1 MPPCAILILMTEIL
15 QDSAA
20 PAHGQQVISACAF
33 IHYDFEGV
41 TKVFLPRRAET
52 KKFLPGLLE
61 LPGGHIDIGEDIVD
75 GLIREIR
82 EELEMTIRVGEPF
95 AAFTY
100 QNHVKGSQTVEVIYF
115 AQFVE
120 PIEQIVLHPHDHSEG
135 KWFSE
140 QQVRDNRH
148 LLVPESQVTHAH
160 SDDPE
165 YLAIRRGFQILSGQA
180 LKAS

>member
-1 MPPCAILILMTEIL
+1 MTKIV

-20 PAHGQQVISACAF
+20 AAHGQQVISACAF
-33 IHYDFEGV
+33 IHHDFSGV
-41 TKVFLPRRAET
+41 TKVFLPKRADT

-61 LPGGHIDIGEDIVD
+61 LPGGHIDFGEDIVA
-75 GLIREIR
+75 GLLREVK
-82 EELEMTIRVGEPF
+82 EELQMRITVGDPF

-100 QNHVKGSQTVEVIYF
+100 HNHVKGSQTVEVIYF

-120 PIEQIVLHPHDHSEG
+120 PIEQIVLNPHDHSEG

-140 QQVRDNRH
+140 QEVRGNRH

-160 SDDPE
+160 GDDPE
-165 YLAIRRGFQILSGQA
+165 YLAILRGFPGSQRRD
-180 LKAS
+180 LKV